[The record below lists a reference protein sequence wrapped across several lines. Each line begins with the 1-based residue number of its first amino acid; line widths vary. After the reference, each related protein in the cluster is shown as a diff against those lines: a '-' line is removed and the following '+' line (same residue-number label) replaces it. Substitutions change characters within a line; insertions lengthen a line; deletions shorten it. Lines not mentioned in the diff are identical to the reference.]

1 MGSNPIPSDE
11 HIVTILTYRLLIE
24 LNIGVLSITDQ
35 YERFFENE
43 IRDITTS
50 PKIFGVNREVL
61 FRSG

>member
-1 MGSNPIPSDE
+1 
-11 HIVTILTYRLLIE
+11 
-24 LNIGVLSITDQ
+24 VLSITDQ